1 MTVNKMNMKIKAWFG
16 DWKDATMEQA
26 RRFWLT
32 WSRGAQGL
40 KGEEKDAVFEQKH
53 LRGAT
58 VAKLMK
64 SPA

>member
-16 DWKDATMEQA
+16 DWQDATREQA
-26 RRFWLT
+26 RRFWPT

-40 KGEEKDAVFEQKH
+40 KEEEKAAVFEQKH

-58 VAKLMK
+58 VAELMK
-64 SPA
+64 G

>member
-1 MTVNKMNMKIKAWFG
+1 MTVNKMNIKIKAWFG
-16 DWKDATMEQA
+16 DWQDAIREQA

-40 KGEEKDAVFEQKH
+40 KEEEKAAVFEQKH

-58 VAKLMK
+58 VAELMEG
-64 SPA
+64 

>member
-1 MTVNKMNMKIKAWFG
+1 MTVNKMNIKIKAWFG
-16 DWKDATMEQA
+16 DWQDATREQA

-40 KGEEKDAVFEQKH
+40 KEEEKAAVFEQKR

-58 VAKLMK
+58 VVELMEG
-64 SPA
+64 

>member
-1 MTVNKMNMKIKAWFG
+1 MNIQIKAWFG
-16 DWKDATMEQA
+16 DRKDATWEQA

-40 KGEEKDAVFEQKH
+40 KEEEKAAIFEQKH

-58 VAKLMK
+58 VVKLMEG
-64 SPA
+64 

>member
-1 MTVNKMNMKIKAWFG
+1 MTVNKMNIKIKAWFG
-16 DWKDATMEQA
+16 DWQDATGEQP

-40 KGEEKDAVFEQKH
+40 KEEEKAAVFEQKH

-58 VAKLMK
+58 VVELMEG
-64 SPA
+64 